1 MNWTWQT
8 RAIALALALT
18 AVLLP
23 VVLVIDLA
31 KAADMRDC
39 RTYANRGS
47 ALALRQLLGF
57 PFVDVAAGKF
67 LYRKAYSF
75 CLNADELP
83 PMTFTPEEQPIIDD
97 AIPTPREKPPG
108 SVPATDAPS
117 EDEQVRGNLPLAPS
131 KKIVAGPAGQ
141 PLCIRHKMK
150 TVYKGKSW
158 RCRK

>member
-1 MNWTWQT
+1 M
-8 RAIALALALT
+8 
-18 AVLLP
+18 
-23 VVLVIDLA
+23 
-31 KAADMRDC
+31 
-39 RTYANRGS
+39 
-47 ALALRQLLGF
+47 LGM
-57 PFVDVAAGKF
+57 PFVDATVGRV
-67 LYRKAYSF
+67 LYRKAYTF

-97 AIPTPREKPPG
+97 VIPTPREKPPG

-131 KKIVAGPAGQ
+131 KPRKIADPGPAGQ
-141 PLCIRHKMK
+141 PLCVRHKMR